1 MRSNILLT
9 AAFIASLATP
19 AFAQCVE
26 EEKAE
31 TKPQPVASVEKPAQP
46 AADPKGG

>member
-1 MRSNILLT
+1 MRSKILLT
-9 AAFIASLATP
+9 AAFIASLTAP

-31 TKPQPVASVEKPAQP
+31 KKPQPVASVEKPAQP
-46 AADPKGG
+46 SAGPQGG